1 MIRNLFFLLVMC
13 FMSLNSFCQLT
24 TENYWQLKSELSG
37 LINKLRAEKQLKS
50 LAFDHVLEQAAV
62 IHSEFMALNRVLKHE
77 EVDPKKLTPKARVYF
92 CGGTDFEL
100 VGENVIQSAPQTF
113 PMTKESVSALAKEL
127 FEAWRKS
134 PGHYAN
140 MINKNYELGDLA
152 FSVDPTNNVIYAT
165 HVFGKK
171 GTVVPNQLS
180 KNGFGLKL
188 ADPKCADKFEG
199 YLNLVYNL
207 GNCVSLTNNR
217 EVWLEVS
224 DRHMFNTIFSNPKDG
239 LAVDLI
245 DWNQLKCG
253 KENELDMSPVYD
265 GVLLKPMYRDELLKA
280 NIAESDYRVVIK
292 LADIP
297 LELQKSKLEPSILL
311 LRDGEVCL
319 YLTPLEQEKGQY
331 QLVPAK
337 PKILEPKS
345 VTLEPHGIVKSVTLD
360 YDFAPRDSV
369 PKSYPDLSG
378 IGKKVH
384 SVYIQ
389 SYSSIDGDSLSN
401 AYYHYMRARK
411 IKEHIQTKL
420 KLNESVIQMD
430 YQENWELMDYQMR
443 YYLLDDL
450 LGMKHKDIRLKYK
463 DHPDVPW
470 QKLFSKQRRSCATIN
485 FEADLPANA
494 PLNVLAETNLRTAL
508 INKNWDL
515 ANKAMAVLYE
525 NRKVPGFLFEI
536 PFYDILKNTP
546 ELTQNVA
553 ALFTLLPDPNRQEV
567 NLFLM
572 ACLNRITTL
581 TNDAR
586 ENLLILYA
594 LISFEKLQIWDLPAQ
609 QLAKI
614 IEPKKVLA
622 MTKDRTFSAEAMVN
636 MHLTFIN
643 YFGQIND
650 SKNIS
655 KSFDYIADYFGK
667 KVLSPEDNVKLVR
680 FFNNWSMY
688 KLTINRLKPLFL
700 EKKLNKEAL
709 FILAKVCA
717 FYKSASDE
725 NFSFEVIKAT
735 AVYKK
740 EFCNW
745 LYMNFQLLRNNE
757 IKKLYCKTCGY

>member
-1 MIRNLFFLLVMC
+1 MLRILFPLIVVLFPV
-13 FMSLNSFCQLT
+13 FHTYSQLSS
-24 TENYWQLKSELSG
+24 ENYWQLKSELAG
-37 LINKLRAEKQLKS
+37 LINQLRAEKQLKS
-50 LAFDHVLEQAAV
+50 LGFDHTLEQAAV
-62 IHSEFMALNRVLKHE
+62 MHSEFMALNHLLQHQ
-77 EVDPKKLTPKARVYF
+77 EVDPKKLTPKARVVFY
-92 CGGTDFEL
+92 GGTDFEL
-100 VGENVIQSAPQTF
+100 VGENVSQSAPQTF
-113 PMTKESVSALAKEL
+113 PLTKESVSALAKDF
-127 FEAWRKS
+127 FERWRKS

-140 MINKNYELGDLA
+140 MINRDYELGDLA
-152 FSVDPTNNVIYAT
+152 FSVDPSTNVIYAT

-171 GTVVPNQLS
+171 GTVIPNQLS

-188 ADPKCADKFEG
+188 ADPKCADKFDK

-207 GNCVSLTNNR
+207 GNCITLINNQ

-253 KENELDMSPVYD
+253 KGNELDMSPVYD
-265 GVLLKPMYRDELLKA
+265 GVLLRPMYKDELSKA
-280 NIAESDYRVVIK
+280 NIAKSDYRVVVK
-292 LADIP
+292 LADVP
-297 LELQKSKLEPSILL
+297 LEMQKNKLEPSVLL
-311 LRDGEVCL
+311 LRDGEVCM
-319 YLTPLEQEKGQY
+319 YLTPLEQEKGDY

-337 PKILEPKS
+337 PKILEPKNA
-345 VTLEPHGIVKSVTLD
+345 VLEPHGIVKSITLN
-360 YDFAPRDSV
+360 YDFAPKDSV
-369 PKSYPDLSG
+369 PKFYPDLSS
-378 IGKKVH
+378 IDKKVH

-389 SYSSIDGDSLSN
+389 SYSSVDGDSLSN
-401 AYYHYMRARK
+401 AWYHYMRAKK
-411 IKEHIQTKL
+411 IKQHIQNKL
-420 KLNESVIQMD
+420 HLNESMIQMD

-450 LGMKHKDIRLKYK
+450 LAMKHNDIRVKYK
-463 DHPDVPW
+463 NHPEISW
-470 QKLFSKQRRSCATIN
+470 QKLFSQQRRSCATIN
-485 FEADLPANA
+485 FEADLPSKT

-515 ANKAMAVLYE
+515 ANKAMAALYKE
-525 NRKVPGFLFEI
+525 GTVPGFLFEI

-553 ALFTLLPDPNRQEV
+553 ALFTLLPEPNRQEV

-572 ACLNRITTL
+572 ACLNRISTL

-586 ENLLILYA
+586 ENLVILYA
-594 LISFEKLQIWDLPAQ
+594 LISFEKLQVWDLPAQ

-614 IEPKKVLA
+614 IEPKKVLV
-622 MTKDRTFSAEAMVN
+622 MTQNRTFSPEATVN

-655 KSFDYIADYFGK
+655 KSFDYIAGYFEK
-667 KVLSPEDNVKLVR
+667 KVLSQEDNVKLVR

-688 KLTINRLKPLFL
+688 QLTINRLKPLFQ
-700 EKKLNKEAL
+700 EKKLSKEAL
-709 FILAKVCA
+709 FILAKACT
-717 FYKSASDE
+717 FYKSGSDE
-725 NFSFEVIKAT
+725 GFTFEVIKST

-745 LYMNFQLLRNNE
+745 LYMNFQLLRNDE
-757 IKKLYCKTCGY
+757 IKKLYCKTCGN

>member
-1 MIRNLFFLLVMC
+1 MIKILFPILVGLFL
-13 FMSLNSFCQLT
+13 STQAYSQLT
-24 TENYWQLKSELSG
+24 SENYWQLKSELAG
-37 LINKLRAEKQLKS
+37 LINKLRAEKQLKP
-50 LAFDHVLEQAAV
+50 LAFDYTLEQAAV
-62 IHSEFMALNRVLKHE
+62 MHSEFMALNRVLQHE
-77 EVDPKKLTPKARVYF
+77 EVDPKKLSPRARVNF
-92 CGGTDFEL
+92 CGGRDFEI
-100 VGENVIQSAPQTF
+100 VGENVVQSSTQTF
-113 PMTKESVSALAKEL
+113 PLVKESISKLAKEL
-127 FEAWRKS
+127 FEAWKKS

-140 MINKNYELGDLA
+140 MINKSYELADLA
-152 FSVDPTNNVIYAT
+152 FSVDQTNNIVYAT

-171 GTVVPNQLS
+171 GTVIPNQLS

-188 ADPKCADKFEG
+188 ADPKCADKFES

-207 GNCVSLTNNR
+207 GNCITILNNR

-224 DRHMFNTIFSNPKDG
+224 DKQMFNTIFSNPKDG
-239 LAVDLI
+239 LAIDLI

-253 KENELDMSPVYD
+253 KENELDMSPIYD
-265 GVLLKPMYRDELLKA
+265 GVLMKPMYRDELSKA
-280 NIAESDYRVVIK
+280 NIAESDYRVIIK

-297 LELQKSKLEPSILL
+297 VEMQTSKLEPSILL
-311 LRDGEVCL
+311 LKDGNVCM

-331 QLVPAK
+331 KLVPAK
-337 PKILEPKS
+337 PKLLDPENT
-345 VTLEPHGIVKSVTLD
+345 TLEPHGIVKSVTLD

-369 PKSYPDLSG
+369 PKSYPDLSA

-389 SYSSIDGDSLSN
+389 SYSSVDGDSLSN
-401 AYYHYMRARK
+401 AYYHYMRAKK
-411 IKEHIQTKL
+411 IKEHIKNKL
-420 KLNESVIQMD
+420 RLSESIIQMD

-450 LGMKHKDIRLKYK
+450 LEMKHNEIRIKYK
-463 DHPDVPW
+463 NHPEIPW

-485 FEADLPANA
+485 FEADLAPGT

-508 INKNWDL
+508 INKDWNL
-515 ANKAMAVLYE
+515 ANKAMAILYK
-525 NRKVPGFLFEI
+525 NGKVPGFIFEI
-536 PFYDILKNTP
+536 PFYDILKDTP

-553 ALFTLLPDPNRQEV
+553 ALFTLLPEPNRQEV

-572 ACLNRITTL
+572 ACLKRTPTL

-614 IEPKKVLA
+614 IEPKKVHA
-622 MTKDRTFSAEAMVN
+622 MTQNRTFSPEATVN

-655 KSFDYIADYFGK
+655 KSFDYIADYFEK
-667 KVLSPEDNVKLVR
+667 KVLSQDDNVKLVR

-688 KLTINRLKPLFL
+688 HLTIERLKPLFK

-709 FILAKVCA
+709 FILAKACA
-717 FYKSASDE
+717 FYKAGSDE
-725 NFSFEVIKAT
+725 SFTFEVIKST
-735 AVYKK
+735 VVYKK
-740 EFCNW
+740 EFCGW
-745 LYMNFQLLRNNE
+745 IYSNFQLLRNE
-757 IKKLYCKTCGY
+757 ELKKLYCKTCGS